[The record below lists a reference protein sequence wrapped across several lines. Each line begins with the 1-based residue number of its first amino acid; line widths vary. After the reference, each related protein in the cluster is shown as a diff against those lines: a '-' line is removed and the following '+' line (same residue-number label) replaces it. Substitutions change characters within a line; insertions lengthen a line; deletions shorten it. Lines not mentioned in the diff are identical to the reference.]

1 MKKFKE
7 NNKGFSLVELIVV
20 IAIMVVLIAVLGS
33 TILGYVDKSK
43 YSKDITALDS
53 INTAMKTFVAEPKS
67 VYTANT
73 VYTLNTLANGST
85 TDDEGNTV
93 ARDNQE
99 VIKTILGEVFTAD
112 GNFKNASKSFENITL
127 SNVWVYI
134 SATGAVSIHVEADDT
149 QKYDDY
155 EVGDQSVFENANPVD
170 EGIGGGDDDGD
181 GDGDG
186 DGDN

>member
-7 NNKGFSLVELIVV
+7 NNSGFSLVELIVV

-67 VYTANT
+67 IYDPNT
-73 VYTLNTLANGST
+73 VYTLNTLANGT
-85 TDDEGNTV
+85 VTVDNATV

-99 VIKTILGEVFTAD
+99 VIKTILGEVFD
-112 GNFKNASKSFENITL
+112 GNGNFKNSSKSFKDITL
-127 SNVWVYI
+127 SKVWVYI

-155 EVGDQSVFENANPVD
+155 EVGDQSVFTGANPTDIGVPNANAQQP
-170 EGIGGGDDDGD
+170 
-181 GDGDG
+181 
-186 DGDN
+186 NQQQNQ